1 MLDKFRALIVRA
13 QVYAKAIVPGAGT
26 VLVAVAGLSDQLG
39 IAIIPAE
46 ATPWVTFALT
56 VLTAFATWAVP
67 NVPLEG
73 KFVIGV
79 DGGFVRDDEGFNS

>member
-1 MLDKFRALIVRA
+1 MLDQIRSFIVKA
-13 QVYAKAIVPGAGT
+13 QAYAKAIVAGAGT

-39 IAIIPAE
+39 ITIIPVE
-46 ATPWVTFALT
+46 AAPWVTFALT

>member
-1 MLDKFRALIVRA
+1 
-13 QVYAKAIVPGAGT
+13 
-26 VLVAVAGLSDQLG
+26 
-39 IAIIPAE
+39 
-46 ATPWVTFALT
+46 